1 MIGVFLDLFRT
12 TMVCVGIGQIS
23 SVLGESMGED
33 LSFIN
38 LDSYLRTALN
48 GELS

>member
-1 MIGVFLDLFRT
+1 VFLDSFRT

-23 SVLGESMGED
+23 SDLGGSVSED

-38 LDSYLRTALN
+38 LDSYLRTELN